1 MIFFTTHNY
10 NNLISKRSGP
20 FIKTFELK
28 LTMYYRSQSKTNI
41 NKGFSSE
48 NYH

>member
-10 NNLISKRSGP
+10 NNLISIRSGP

-28 LTMYYRSQSKTNI
+28 LTMYYISQNKTNI
-41 NKGFSSE
+41 NKDFASD
-48 NYH
+48 NHH